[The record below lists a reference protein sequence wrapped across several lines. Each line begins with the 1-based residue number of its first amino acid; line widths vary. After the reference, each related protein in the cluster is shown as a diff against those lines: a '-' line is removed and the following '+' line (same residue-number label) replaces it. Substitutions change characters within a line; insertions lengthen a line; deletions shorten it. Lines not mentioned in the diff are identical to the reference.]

1 MLPRRSAVNMALF
14 GPLNVAA
21 RFHNGVHTKHTLLPT
36 LNMATVA
43 DPTLDSDIDAGA
55 EAPKPKYWETPMGK
69 KVVAGGAAALVLAV
83 VAAIWLWSSAPEYRV
98 LFSNYT
104 DRDGGAITASLD
116 QMGVKYKFSDGGT
129 AILVPA
135 DQVASLRLKLASQ
148 GLPRAGNVGF
158 ELLENQKLGTSQ
170 FVEQVNYQRS
180 LEGELANSIQALSAV
195 SSARVHLALPK
206 PSVFVRDQQ
215 KPTASV
221 LLNLQPG
228 RALDQSQ
235 VNAIVHMVA
244 SSIPELTAANVTVV
258 DQNGALLSDTANKA
272 GKQLD
277 PNQLKY
283 VEALQQNIV
292 KQVESIIAPLVGQNN
307 VRAEATAEVD
317 FAQVDTAAEMYKP
330 NSPPEPQAI
339 RSQQTSESTGPGS
352 ANPSGVPGALS
363 NQPPGVATAPIEGGA
378 PAQPAA
384 NTAPT
389 HKDSTTNYEVDK
401 TLRFEQ
407 KPMGGI
413 KRLTVGVVVNYRR
426 IVDPATGKVSI
437 KALTAAEVAQINELV
452 KQAMGYSQQRGDT
465 LNVTNAPFD
474 GVDKPAETGPDWWK
488 DPANLP
494 LAKDIAKYLF
504 IALVLAFLYYR
515 ILRPIL
521 KPVMKTFD
529 KAVEMPEEPEPEEP
543 EPEPEP
549 DPEEEAEMA
558 RQAEEEKQ
566 VILYKNNLDM
576 AKSLAQNDPRIVANV
591 IKEWLGAEQ

>member
-1 MLPRRSAVNMALF
+1 
-14 GPLNVAA
+14 
-21 RFHNGVHTKHTLLPT
+21 
-36 LNMATVA
+36 MATA
-43 DPTLDSDIDAGA
+43 AEPLLDDDIGAQAG
-55 EAPKPKYWETPMGK
+55 PKPKYWETPMGK
-69 KVVAGGAAALVLAV
+69 RVVAGAAVALALAV
-83 VAAIWLWSSAPEYRV
+83 VAAIWLWSSAPEYKV
-98 LFSNYT
+98 LFSNFS

-116 QMGVKYKFSDGGT
+116 QMGVKYKFSEGGT
-129 AILVPA
+129 AILIPAEQVPS
-135 DQVASLRLKLASQ
+135 VRLKLASQ

-180 LEGELANSIQALSAV
+180 LEGELANSIQAVSAV

-206 PSVFVRDQQ
+206 PSVFVREQQ

-228 RALDQSQ
+228 RALDQAQ
-235 VNAIVHMVA
+235 VSAIVHLVA
-244 SSIPELTAANVTVV
+244 SSVPELTPSNVTVV
-258 DQNGALLSDTANKA
+258 DQNGTLLSDTSAKN

-292 KQVESIIAPLVGQNN
+292 KQVESMIAPIVGQNN

-339 RSQQTSESTGPGS
+339 RSQQTSESNGPGS
-352 ANPSGVPGALS
+352 QNPSGIPGALS

-378 PAQPAA
+378 PAPAA
-384 NTAPT
+384 QTTTTGPSTKNA
-389 HKDSTTNYEVDK
+389 TTNYEVDK

-426 IVDPATGKVSI
+426 SIDPKTGKVAI
-437 KALTAAEVAQINELV
+437 KPLSAAEVTQINELV
-452 KQAMGYSQQRGDT
+452 KQAMGYNQARGDT
-465 LNVTNAPFD
+465 LNVANAPFE
-474 GVDKPAETGPDWWK
+474 GIDKPAEEVPDWWK
-488 DPANLP
+488 DKNNLP
-494 LAKDIAKYLF
+494 LAKDVAKYVF
-504 IALVLAFLYYR
+504 IALVLLFLWYR
-515 ILRPIL
+515 ILRPVL
-521 KPVMKTFD
+521 KPVMKKFD
-529 KAVEMPEEPEPEEP
+529 EAVEMPPEPEPEEP

-549 DPEEEAEMA
+549 DHDEIARVQREAEE
-558 RQAEEEKQ
+558 QKK
-566 VILYKNNLDM
+566 VIVYKSNLEM
-576 AKSLAQNDPRIVANV
+576 AKTLAQNDPRIVANV
-591 IKEWLGAEQ
+591 IKEWLGAE

>member
-1 MLPRRSAVNMALF
+1 
-14 GPLNVAA
+14 
-21 RFHNGVHTKHTLLPT
+21 
-36 LNMATVA
+36 MATTA
-43 DPTLDSDIDAGA
+43 DELLDSDTGTPA
-55 EAPKPKYWETPMGK
+55 EDKPKFWQTTIGK
-69 KVVAGGAAALVLAV
+69 RVVIGGAIAGVVAIVAAL
-83 VAAIWLWSSAPEYRV
+83 WLWTSQPDYRV

-104 DRDGGAITASLD
+104 DKDGGAITAALD
-116 QMGVKYKFSDGGT
+116 QMGVKYKFSDSGS

-135 DQVASLRLKLASQ
+135 DRIHDLRLKLAQQ

-170 FVEQVNYQRS
+170 FVEQINYQRS
-180 LEGELANSIQALSAV
+180 LEGELANSIQALAAV

-235 VNAIVHMVA
+235 VSAIVHLVA
-244 SSIPELTAANVTVV
+244 SSVPELTPANVTVV
-258 DQNGALLSDTANKA
+258 DQNGALLSDTASKN

-283 VEALQQNIV
+283 VDILQQNIV
-292 KQVESIIAPLVGQNN
+292 KQVQSIIAPLVGQNN

-339 RSQQTSESTGPGS
+339 RSQQTSESVGPGS
-352 ANPSGVPGALS
+352 ANPSGIPGALS

-378 PAQPAA
+378 PAAGAQQ
-384 NTAPT
+384 TTTGPT
-389 HKDSTTNYEVDK
+389 SKNATTNYEVDK
-401 TLRFEQ
+401 TVRFEQ

-426 IVDPATGKVSI
+426 SIDPKTGKVVI
-437 KALTAAEVAQINELV
+437 KPLSPAEVAQINELV
-452 KQAMGYSQQRGDT
+452 KQAMGYSQARGDT

-474 GVDKPAETGPDWWK
+474 GIDKPDELAPDWWR

-494 LAKDIAKYLF
+494 LLKDAAKYLF
-504 IALVLAFLYYR
+504 LALVIAFLWYR
-515 ILRPIL
+515 ILRPL
-521 KPVMKTFD
+521 FKPVMKKFD
-529 KAVEMPEEPEPEEP
+529 EAVEMPPEPEPEEP

-549 DPEEEAEMA
+549 DLEAEMA
-558 RQAEEEKQ
+558 ALKEIEEQKQ
-566 VILYKNNLDM
+566 VIIYKSNLDM
-576 AKSLAQNDPRIVANV
+576 AKTLAQSDPRIVANV

>member
-1 MLPRRSAVNMALF
+1 
-14 GPLNVAA
+14 
-21 RFHNGVHTKHTLLPT
+21 
-36 LNMATVA
+36 MATA
-43 DPTLDSDIDAGA
+43 AEPLLDDPGTQA
-55 EAPKPKYWETPMGK
+55 EPKPKYWETPMGK
-69 KVVAGGAAALVLAV
+69 RVVVGGAIAAALAI
-83 VAAIWLWSSAPEYRV
+83 VAAIWLWSAAPEYKV
-98 LFSNYT
+98 LFSNFS

-116 QMGVKYKFSDGGT
+116 QMGVKYKFSEGGS
-129 AILVPA
+129 AILIPAEQVPN
-135 DQVASLRLKLASQ
+135 VRLKLAAQ

-180 LEGELANSIQALSAV
+180 LEGELANSIQAVSAV
-195 SSARVHLALPK
+195 ASARVHLAMPK

-228 RALDQSQ
+228 RALDQAQ
-235 VNAIVHMVA
+235 VSAIVHLVA
-244 SSIPELTAANVTVV
+244 SSVPELTPSNVTVV
-258 DQNGALLSDTANKA
+258 DQNGTLLSDTSARN

-292 KQVESIIAPLVGQNN
+292 KQVESIIAPIVGQNN

-339 RSQQTSESTGPGS
+339 RSQQTSEQTGPGS
-352 ANPSGVPGALS
+352 QNPSGIPGALS
-363 NQPPGVATAPIEGGA
+363 NQPPGVAAAPIEGGA
-378 PAQPAA
+378 PATGQQ
-384 NTAPT
+384 TASTGPT
-389 HKDSTTNYEVDK
+389 SKNATTNYEVDK

-426 IVDPATGKVSI
+426 SVDPKTGKVVV
-437 KALTAAEVAQINELV
+437 KPLAAAEVAQINELV
-452 KQAMGYSQQRGDT
+452 KQAMGYNQARGDT
-465 LNVTNAPFD
+465 LNVANAPFD
-474 GVDKPAETGPDWWK
+474 GVDKPLDEAPDWWK
-488 DPANLP
+488 DKNNLP
-494 LAKDIAKYLF
+494 LAKDVAKWVF
-504 IALVLAFLYYR
+504 IAMVLLFLWYR
-515 ILRPIL
+515 ILRPVL

-529 KAVEMPEEPEPEEP
+529 KAVEMPPEPEPEEP

-549 DPEEEAEMA
+549 DHEEIARIAREAEE
-558 RQAEEEKQ
+558 QKQ
-566 VILYKNNLDM
+566 VIVYKSNLEM
-576 AKSLAQNDPRIVANV
+576 AKTLAQNDPRIVANV
-591 IKEWLGAEQ
+591 IKEWLGAE

>member
-1 MLPRRSAVNMALF
+1 MLPYGSIMAF
-14 GPLNVAA
+14 INP
-21 RFHNGVHTKHTLLPT
+21 FPPP
-36 LNMATVA
+36 NMATTA
-43 DPTLDSDIDAGA
+43 EELLDSDIATPAD
-55 EAPKPKYWETPMGK
+55 EKPKFWQTTNGK
-69 KVVAGGAAALVLAV
+69 RIVIGGAIAGVVAIVAAL
-83 VAAIWLWSSAPEYRV
+83 WLWTSAPEYKV

-104 DRDGGAITASLD
+104 DKDGGAITASLD
-116 QMGVKYKFSDGGT
+116 QMGVKYKFSDSGS

-135 DQVASLRLKLASQ
+135 DRIHDLRLKLAQQ

-180 LEGELANSIQALSAV
+180 LEGELANSIQSLAAV

-228 RALDQSQ
+228 RALDQAQ
-235 VNAIVHMVA
+235 VSAIVHLVA
-244 SSIPELTAANVTVV
+244 SSIPELTPANVTVV
-258 DQNGALLSDTANKA
+258 DQNGTLLSDNANKN

-317 FAQVDTAAEMYKP
+317 FAQTDTAAEMYKP

-339 RSQQTSESTGPGS
+339 RSQQTSEQTGPGS
-352 ANPSGVPGALS
+352 TNPSGIPGALS
-363 NQPPGVATAPIEGGA
+363 NQPPGVATAPLEGGA
-378 PAQPAA
+378 QPAQAQATTGPSR
-384 NTAPT
+384 
-389 HKDSTTNYEVDK
+389 KDSTTNYEVDK
-401 TLRFEQ
+401 TIRYEQ

-426 IVDPATGKVSI
+426 SVDPKTGKVVV
-437 KALTAAEVAQINELV
+437 KPLTAAEVAQINELV
-452 KQAMGYSQQRGDT
+452 KQAMGYSQARGDT

-474 GVDKPAETGPDWWK
+474 GVDKPDEQAPEWYK

-494 LAKDIAKYLF
+494 LAKDIARYVF
-504 IALVLAFLYYR
+504 IALVLAFLWFR
-515 ILRPIL
+515 FVRPLL
-521 KPVMKTFD
+521 KPAIKKFD
-529 KAVEMPEEPEPEEP
+529 EAVAIPPEPEPEEP

-549 DPEEEAEMA
+549 DPEEEARVQREVEEQQKVQVYKSNLEMA
-558 RQAEEEKQ
+558 K
-566 VILYKNNLDM
+566 DM
-576 AKSLAQNDPRIVANV
+576 AKNDPRIVANV
-591 IKEWLGAEQ
+591 IKEWLGTE

>member
-1 MLPRRSAVNMALF
+1 
-14 GPLNVAA
+14 
-21 RFHNGVHTKHTLLPT
+21 
-36 LNMATVA
+36 MATTA
-43 DPTLDSDIDAGA
+43 EELLDSDIATPADA
-55 EAPKPKYWETPMGK
+55 KPKFWQTTNGK
-69 KVVAGGAAALVLAV
+69 RIVIGGAIAGVVAIVAAL
-83 VAAIWLWSSAPEYRV
+83 WLWMSAPEYKV

-104 DRDGGAITASLD
+104 DKDGGAITASLD
-116 QMGVKYKFSDGGT
+116 QMGVKYKFSDSGS

-135 DQVASLRLKLASQ
+135 DRIHDLRLKLAQQ

-180 LEGELANSIQALSAV
+180 LEGELANSIQSLSAV

-228 RALDQSQ
+228 RALDQAQ
-235 VNAIVHMVA
+235 VSAIVHLVA
-244 SSIPELTAANVTVV
+244 SSIPELTPANVTVV
-258 DQNGALLSDTANKA
+258 DQNGTLLSDSANKN

-292 KQVESIIAPLVGQNN
+292 KQVQSIIAPLVGQNN

-317 FAQVDTAAEMYKP
+317 FAQTDTAAEMYKP

-339 RSQQTSESTGPGS
+339 RSQQTSEQSGPGS
-352 ANPSGVPGALS
+352 TNPSGIPGALS
-363 NQPPGVATAPIEGGA
+363 NQPPGVATAPLDGG
-378 PAQPAA
+378 AQPAQA
-384 NTAPT
+384 QASTGPSRR
-389 HKDSTTNYEVDK
+389 DSTTNYEVDK
-401 TLRFEQ
+401 TIRYEQ

-426 IVDPATGKVSI
+426 TVDPKTGKVVVKPLS
-437 KALTAAEVAQINELV
+437 AAEVAQINELV
-452 KQAMGYSQQRGDT
+452 KQAMGYSQARGDT

-474 GVDKPAETGPDWWK
+474 GVDKPEEQAPDWWK

-494 LAKDIAKYLF
+494 LAKDIARYVF
-504 IALVLAFLYYR
+504 IALVLAFLWFR
-515 ILRPIL
+515 FVRPLL
-521 KPVMKTFD
+521 KPAIKKFD
-529 KAVEMPEEPEPEEP
+529 EAVAIPPEPEPEEP
-543 EPEPEP
+543 EADPEP
-549 DPEEEAEMA
+549 DPDEEARIQREEEEQQKVQVYKSNLEMA
-558 RQAEEEKQ
+558 K
-566 VILYKNNLDM
+566 DM
-576 AKSLAQNDPRIVANV
+576 AKNDPRIVANV
-591 IKEWLGAEQ
+591 IKEWLGTE

>member
-1 MLPRRSAVNMALF
+1 
-14 GPLNVAA
+14 
-21 RFHNGVHTKHTLLPT
+21 
-36 LNMATVA
+36 MATA
-43 DPTLDSDIDAGA
+43 EQLLDNDSGA
-55 EAPKPKYWETPMGK
+55 PAQPKFWQTPVGK
-69 KVVAGGAAALVLAV
+69 KVVLGGAVAVTLAV
-83 VAAIWLWSSAPEYRV
+83 VAALWLWSSAPEYRV

-116 QMGVKYKFSDGGT
+116 QMGVKYKFSDGGS

-135 DQVASLRLKLASQ
+135 EDVHTIRLKLAAQ

-180 LEGELANSIQALSAV
+180 LEGELANSVQALAAV

-206 PSVFVRDQQ
+206 PSVFVRDVQ

-228 RALDQSQ
+228 RSLDQTQ
-235 VNAIVHMVA
+235 VNAIVHLVA
-244 SSIPELTAANVTVV
+244 SSVPELPFSNVTVV
-258 DQNGALLSDTANKA
+258 DQNGNLLSDTGNKA

-292 KQVESIIAPLVGQNN
+292 KQVESIIAPLVGQAN
-307 VRAEATAEVD
+307 VRAEATADVD

-330 NSPPEPQAI
+330 NSQPEPQEI
-339 RSQQTSESTGPGS
+339 RSQQTSESAGAGS
-352 ANPSGVPGALS
+352 GNPSGIPGALS
-363 NQPPGVATAPIEGGA
+363 NQPPGAATAPIEGAA
-378 PAQPAA
+378 PAAAAPAA
-384 NTAPT
+384 SGPSR
-389 HKDSTTNYEVDK
+389 KDATTNYELDK
-401 TLRFEQ
+401 TLRYEQ

-426 IVDPATGKVSI
+426 SIDPKTGKVVI
-437 KALTAAEVAQINELV
+437 KPLTAAEVAQINELV
-452 KQAMGYSQQRGDT
+452 KQAMGYSQARGDT

-474 GVDKPAETGPDWWK
+474 GIDKPEETAPDWWK

-494 LAKDIAKYLF
+494 MVKDAAKYLF
-504 IALVLAFLYYR
+504 IALVLAFLWYR
-515 ILRPIL
+515 ILRPLL
-521 KPVMKTFD
+521 KPVMHQFD
-529 KAVEMPEEPEPEEP
+529 KAVEMPPEPEPEVP

-549 DPEEEAEMA
+549 DPEQEAA
-558 RQAEEEKQ
+558 QQQAAEVQKQ
-566 VILYKNNLDM
+566 EQKYKSDLEM

-591 IKEWLGAEQ
+591 IKEWLGSES

>member
-1 MLPRRSAVNMALF
+1 MASA
-14 GPLNVAA
+14 
-21 RFHNGVHTKHTLLPT
+21 
-36 LNMATVA
+36 A
-43 DPTLDSDIDAGA
+43 DSTLDIDTEGQ
-55 EAPKPKYWETPMGK
+55 APKPKYWETPMGK
-69 KVVAGGAAALVLAV
+69 KVVAGGAAALVLAA
-83 VAAIWLWSSAPEYRV
+83 VAAIWLWSSQPDYRV

-116 QMGVKYKFSDGGT
+116 QMGVKYKFSDGGN

-135 DQVASLRLKLASQ
+135 EQVPSIRLKLAAQ

-180 LEGELANSIQALSAV
+180 LEGELANSIQALAAV
-195 SSARVHLALPK
+195 SSARVHLAMPK
-206 PSVFVRDQQ
+206 PSVFVREQQ

-228 RALDQSQ
+228 RTLDQAQ
-235 VNAIVHMVA
+235 VNAIVHLVA
-244 SSIPELTAANVTVV
+244 SSVPELPASNVTVV

-292 KQVESIIAPLVGQNN
+292 KQVESIIAPLVGQTN
-307 VRAEATAEVD
+307 VRAEATADVD
-317 FAQVDTAAEMYKP
+317 FAQVDTAAELYKP

-352 ANPSGVPGALS
+352 SNPSGVPGALS
-363 NQPPGVATAPIEGGA
+363 NQPPGTATAPIEGGA
-378 PAQPAA
+378 APAQQQSASTGPSQK
-384 NTAPT
+384 N
-389 HKDSTTNYEVDK
+389 STTNYEVDK
-401 TLRFEQ
+401 TLRYEQ

-426 IVDPATGKVSI
+426 SVDPATGKVTV
-437 KALTAAEVAQINELV
+437 KPLTAAEVAQINELV
-452 KQAMGYSQQRGDT
+452 KQAMGYSQARGDT

-474 GVDKPAETGPDWWK
+474 GVDKPAETAPDWWK

-494 LAKDIAKYLF
+494 MLKDIAKYAF
-504 IALVLAFLYYR
+504 IAMVLAFLYFR
-515 ILRPIL
+515 ILRPLL

-529 KAVEMPEEPEPEEP
+529 KAVEMPPEPEPEEP

-549 DPEEEAEMA
+549 DHVAEAQA
-558 RQAEEEKQ
+558 AKAAEEEKQ
-566 VILYKNNLDM
+566 VVIYKTNLEM
-576 AKSLAQNDPRIVANV
+576 AKSLAQHDPRIVANV
-591 IKEWLGAEQ
+591 IKDWLGAES